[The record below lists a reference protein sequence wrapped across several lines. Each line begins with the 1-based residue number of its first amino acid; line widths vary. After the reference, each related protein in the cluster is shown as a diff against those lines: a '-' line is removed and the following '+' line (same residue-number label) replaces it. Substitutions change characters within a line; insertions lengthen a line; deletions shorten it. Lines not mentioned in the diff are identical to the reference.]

1 MQANFFSTN
10 KLAYTCTSVKCM
22 CTRIFQDQN
31 KKVSEKQKKKI
42 KKNFCSFFLYF
53 SRMILLLYIE
63 LLKKTRPLVLKL
75 HAIYRTWQGLFPW
88 ALRCLLLS
96 ITKVHTCS
104 SRKCI
109 QCTRLKIP
117 FHKFRK
123 KLYIIYLVYLIIQV
137 SSIFNGIYTTLL
149 VRLFGYVTAVLLAI
163 MNTS

>member
-1 MQANFFSTN
+1 M
-10 KLAYTCTSVKCM
+10 
-22 CTRIFQDQN
+22 
-31 KKVSEKQKKKI
+31 
-42 KKNFCSFFLYF
+42 
-53 SRMILLLYIE
+53 
-63 LLKKTRPLVLKL
+63 LKL

-96 ITKVHTCS
+96 ITKVLTCS

-163 MNTS
+163 MNTSEGKKKAQIDPFYFLYYVILKYRFSANQVERVLFLGVKF

>member
-1 MQANFFSTN
+1 
-10 KLAYTCTSVKCM
+10 M
-22 CTRIFQDQN
+22 CT
-31 KKVSEKQKKKI
+31 
-42 KKNFCSFFLYF
+42 KNFSGLEKKSFRKIERKEKKLLLHFFLF
-53 SRMILLLYIE
+53 QSNDITIIHLTFF
-63 LLKKTRPLVLKL
+63 LKQEL

-96 ITKVHTCS
+96 ITKIHTCS

-123 KLYIIYLVYLIIQV
+123 TLFIIYLVYLIIQVQV

-149 VRLFGYVTAVLLAI
+149 VRLFGYITAVLLAI

>member
-1 MQANFFSTN
+1 M
-10 KLAYTCTSVKCM
+10 
-22 CTRIFQDQN
+22 
-31 KKVSEKQKKKI
+31 
-42 KKNFCSFFLYF
+42 
-53 SRMILLLYIE
+53 
-63 LLKKTRPLVLKL
+63 LKL

-163 MNTS
+163 MNTSGPDRPLLLFVLRNYKISVFCKSSGKGFIFWGKILSDQRISIPLYAYYYYNSNPVHLACKKYVF